1 MARQYGRALC
11 FLLGENKMKRLV
23 TSGEL
28 QRMFLAEDEKTIIR
42 RPNCRQFCLDN
53 DIFMEIHD
61 KVWLIE
67 IKPFM
72 AKLNPRKLKEH
83 YELPK
88 MRNIRQ
94 CVKLWN
100 NTHKRF
106 GQMIDKHTVERC
118 IKDKRV
124 FAYHFGNRWIINYNQ
139 LAVVI
144 TEFFEKT
151 DYKIRRLKRKNAKKT
166 KVSSG
171 S

>member
-28 QRMFLAEDEKTIIR
+28 QRMFLAEDERTIIR

-61 KVWLIE
+61 KAWLIE

-83 YELPK
+83 YDLPK

-94 CVKLWN
+94 CV
-100 NTHKRF
+100 
-106 GQMIDKHTVERC
+106 
-118 IKDKRV
+118 
-124 FAYHFGNRWIINYNQ
+124 
-139 LAVVI
+139 
-144 TEFFEKT
+144 
-151 DYKIRRLKRKNAKKT
+151 
-166 KVSSG
+166 
-171 S
+171 

>member
-1 MARQYGRALC
+1 
-11 FLLGENKMKRLV
+11 MKRLV

-28 QRMFLAEDEKTIIR
+28 QRMFLAEDERTIIR

-61 KVWLIE
+61 KAWLIE

-72 AKLNPRKLKEH
+72 TKLNPRKLKEH
-83 YELPK
+83 YDLPK
-88 MRNIRQ
+88 MRNVRQ